1 MSSRRLTAYLYM
13 LIVSV
18 IWGFAGPI
26 IKFTLHDFPPL
37 VFLSYRFAISS
48 VIAFIYF
55 SYAKPKF
62 SAKTNWGQILLYSFL
77 GVTLGLGLLFF
88 GFDKTTS
95 LTGSLL
101 SASAPI
107 MVVIAGAIFLHER
120 VLKHE
125 KTGVTIAFLGTLFI
139 VLAPFLVTRGSLAL
153 GNVEGN
159 TLIMLSILVDTFA
172 SILVKFIVRNHTSP
186 ETLTHIS
193 FIFGF
198 LTLFPIAVAF
208 HSVDGLL
215 FTIRHAPLSAHL
227 GVWYMAILSGTLAY
241 TLRNK
246 AVKSIEVGETA
257 VFTYLYPLWAA
268 PLAYYWLGETV
279 NGYYWIGAIII
290 AVGVIIAENKK
301 NKKIVYISRTHHKR

>member
-1 MSSRRLTAYLYM
+1 MNSHRLTAYLFM

-48 VIAFIYF
+48 AIAFVYF

-62 SAKTNWGQILLYSFL
+62 STKTNWGQICLYSFL
-77 GVTLGLGLLFF
+77 GITLGLGLLFF

-107 MVVIAGAIFLHER
+107 MLVLAGAIFLHER
-120 VLKHE
+120 VSKHE
-125 KTGVTIAFLGTLFI
+125 KTGITIAFLGTLFI
-139 VLAPFLVTRGSLAL
+139 VLAPFLITRTGVAL

-159 TLIMLSILVDTFA
+159 VLIMLSILVDTFA
-172 SILVKFIVRNHTSP
+172 SILVKFIVRDHTSP

-198 LTLFPIAVAF
+198 ATLLPIAVAL
-208 HSVDGLL
+208 HSIDGLL
-215 FTIRHAPLSAHL
+215 FFIRNAPLSAHL

-268 PLAYYWLGETV
+268 PLAFYWLGETV
-279 NGYYWIGAIII
+279 NGYFWVGATII
-290 AVGVIIAENKK
+290 AIGVIIAEYKRRQSNKK
-301 NKKIVYISRTHHKR
+301 SRRKI

>member
-1 MSSRRLTAYLYM
+1 MPSHRLTAYLYM
-13 LIVSV
+13 LIVSL

-48 VIAFIYF
+48 AIAFIYF
-55 SYAKPKF
+55 SYAKPRI
-62 SAKTNWGQILLYSFL
+62 SAKTNWGQICLYSFL

-120 VLKHE
+120 VSKHE

-139 VLAPFLVTRGSLAL
+139 VLAPFLVTRAGVAL
-153 GNVEGN
+153 GNVQGN

-172 SILVKFIVRNHTSP
+172 SILVKFIVRDHTSP

-198 LTLFPIAVAF
+198 VTLFPIAVAF
-208 HSVDGLL
+208 HSIDGLL
-215 FTIRHAPLSAHL
+215 FVIRSAPLSAHL
-227 GVWYMAILSGTLAY
+227 GVWYMALLSGTLAY

-268 PLAYYWLGETV
+268 PLAFYWLGETV
-279 NGYYWIGAIII
+279 DGYFWVGATIIG
-290 AVGVIIAENKK
+290 VGVIIAEYKRRTKK
-301 NKKIVYISRTHHKR
+301 PQKRK

>member
-1 MSSRRLTAYLYM
+1 MSSHRLTAYLYM

-62 SAKTNWGQILLYSFL
+62 SAKTNWGQICLYSFL

-88 GFDKTTS
+88 GFDKTSS

-120 VLKHE
+120 VSKHE

-139 VLAPFLVTRGSLAL
+139 VLAPFLVSRGGLGL

-172 SILVKFIVRNHTSP
+172 SILVKFIVRGHTNP
-186 ETLTHIS
+186 ATLTHIS

-198 LTLFPIAVAF
+198 VTLFPIAVAF
-208 HSVDGLL
+208 HSIEGLL
-215 FTIRHAPLSAHL
+215 FFIRHAPIQAHI
-227 GVWYMAILSGTLAY
+227 GVWYMALLSGTLAY

-246 AVKSIEVGETA
+246 AIKSIETGETA

-268 PLAYYWLGETV
+268 PLAFYWLGETV
-279 NGYYWIGAIII
+279 NGYFWVGATII
-290 AVGVIIAENKK
+290 ALGVIIAEYKRRTK
-301 NKKIVYISRTHHKR
+301 NKPYRKKRL

>member
-1 MSSRRLTAYLYM
+1 MNSHRLTAYLYM

-48 VIAFIYF
+48 AIAFIYF

-62 SAKTNWGQILLYSFL
+62 SVKTNWGQIFLYSFL

-120 VLKHE
+120 VSKHE
-125 KTGVTIAFLGTLFI
+125 KTGITIAFLGTLFI
-139 VLAPFLVTRGSLAL
+139 VLAPFLVTRAGGAL

-159 TLIMLSILVDTFA
+159 VLIMLSILVDTFA
-172 SILVKFIVRNHTSP
+172 SILVKFIVRKHTSP

-198 LTLFPIAVAF
+198 LTLFPIAIAF
-208 HSVDGLL
+208 HSIDGILL
-215 FTIRHAPLSAHL
+215 VIRSASLSAHL
-227 GVWYMAILSGTLAY
+227 GVWYMALLSGTLAY

-246 AVKSIEVGETA
+246 AIKSIETGETA

-268 PLAYYWLGETV
+268 PLAFYWLGETV
-279 NGYYWIGAIII
+279 NGYFWVGALII
-290 AVGVIIAENKK
+290 AVGVILAEYKRRTKK
-301 NKKIVYISRTHHKR
+301 PQKRKR

>member
-1 MSSRRLTAYLYM
+1 M

-18 IWGFAGPI
+18 IWGFAGPV

-48 VIAFIYF
+48 TIAFIYF
-55 SYAKPKF
+55 SYTKSKF
-62 SAKTNWGQILLYSFL
+62 SAKTNWGQIFLYSFL

-101 SASAPI
+101 SSSAPI
-107 MVVIAGAIFLHER
+107 MLVIAGALFLHER
-120 VLKHE
+120 VAKHE
-125 KTGVTIAFLGTLFI
+125 KTGITIAFLGTLFI
-139 VLAPFLVTRGSLAL
+139 VLAPFLATRAGVAL
-153 GNVEGN
+153 GSVEGN

-172 SILVKFIVRNHTSP
+172 SILVKFIVREHTSP
-186 ETLTHIS
+186 VTLTHIS

-198 LTLFPIAVAF
+198 ITLFPIAVAF
-208 HSVDGLL
+208 HSIDGLL
-215 FTIRHAPLSAHL
+215 YVIRSAPLSAHL
-227 GVWYMAILSGTLAY
+227 GVWYMALLSGTLAY

-268 PLAYYWLGETV
+268 PLALFWLGETI
-279 NGYYWIGAIII
+279 NGYFWVGATII
-290 AVGVIIAENKK
+290 ALGVIIAEYKK
-301 NKKIVYISRTHHKR
+301 RSTKRRKYSKK